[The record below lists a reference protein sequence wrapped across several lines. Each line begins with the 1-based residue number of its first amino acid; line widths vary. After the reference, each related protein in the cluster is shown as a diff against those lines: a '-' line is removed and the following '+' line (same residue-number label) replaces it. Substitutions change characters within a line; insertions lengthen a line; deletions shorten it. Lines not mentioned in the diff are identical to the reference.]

1 MNNIQNVIADDK
13 FRRKK
18 MNGLWIVKENQGL
31 AINYKKTECI
41 VTSKKDS
48 MHYVLGT
55 SISSRCG
62 NSILCITDEKNVIQK
77 SRST

>member
-1 MNNIQNVIADDK
+1 MLLLMTNLEE
-13 FRRKK
+13 KK
-18 MNGLWIVKENQGL
+18 MNGLWIVEENQGL

-48 MHYVLGT
+48 MHYALGT

-62 NSILCITDEKNVIQK
+62 NATLHNIVTDEENVIQK